1 MLARMFSVNSTVR
14 VTRPLIRQLGV
25 TSTACFHNSSPVC
38 RAQTMKQVDV
48 DEAAI
53 QNKLGKLNMDFVRK
67 AERINLDR
75 AKRHK
80 FYRRKD
86 WIIAFT
92 CFCIVVGIYSYTMFA
107 IQQEKFLDDFEMP
120 EEIDIIEDDD

>member
-1 MLARMFSVNSTVR
+1 MT
-14 VTRPLIRQLGV
+14 PLILP
-25 TSTACFHNSSPVC
+25 CFVLF
-38 RAQTMKQVDV
+38 QVDV

-80 FYRRKD
+80 
-86 WIIAFT
+86 
-92 CFCIVVGIYSYTMFA
+92 
-107 IQQEKFLDDFEMP
+107 
-120 EEIDIIEDDD
+120 

>member
-1 MLARMFSVNSTVR
+1 LSDLFSHISIN
-14 VTRPLIRQLGV
+14 IQL
-25 TSTACFHNSSPVC
+25 TLPYFIF
-38 RAQTMKQVDV
+38 QVDV

-80 FYRRKD
+80 
-86 WIIAFT
+86 
-92 CFCIVVGIYSYTMFA
+92 
-107 IQQEKFLDDFEMP
+107 
-120 EEIDIIEDDD
+120 